1 MGPKII
7 QLSWPGFE
15 CNICKAFLELREK
28 KELFDVTLA
37 CKDGKLK
44 AHRFILSS
52 CSPVFK
58 DIFKENVPLVYM
70 KDTKSHQLEAVL
82 DFMYQGKVEM
92 EEKDLEAFLT
102 LAKEWQVKG
111 LNPHESTVGGSFEE
125 METENRLKFRKPGE
139 LFKPTVLGK
148 KPENLTAGSSA
159 MEMGPENSEL
169 KKLEEDKA
177 KLAEMVHSL
186 TAAKKQTEDE
196 LAANTVELETLK
208 QASAQDQEE
217 AKKQEAE
224 LQTKTEELLTNE
236 IEALKSQAAQ
246 KDEEIAKDRGT
257 VLQLKKIGRKFREQK
272 DEAEKEVAALKEEK
286 MKLVEELAKTA
297 SEGPASAALEA
308 KVKDCEERVANLIEE
323 KAALQKECDAWKR
336 KCDHYSDAWKEK
348 SRQFVE
354 RFGSK

>member
-1 MGPKII
+1 VTQNVEMGPKII
-7 QLSWPGFE
+7 QLSWPGLE

-92 EEKDLEAFLT
+92 EVKDLEAFLT

-111 LNPHESTVGGSFEE
+111 LDPDESTVGGSFEE
-125 METENRLKFRKPGE
+125 MEVLKFRKPGE

-148 KPENLTAGSSA
+148 KPGNLTAGSSA
-159 MEMGPENSEL
+159 MEMAPENSKEEEL
-169 KKLEEDKA
+169 KKLEEDNA
-177 KLAEMVHSL
+177 KLAEIVHSL

-196 LAANTVELETLK
+196 LAANTAELETLK

-217 AKKQEAE
+217 TKKQHAE
-224 LQTKTEELLTNE
+224 L
-236 IEALKSQAAQ
+236 I
-246 KDEEIAKDRGT
+246 I
-257 VLQLKKIGRKFREQK
+257 REQK
-272 DEAEKEVAALKEEK
+272 DEAEKEIAVLKEEK
-286 MKLVEELAKTA
+286 MKLKVELVNLKRFN
-297 SEGPASAALEA
+297 L
-308 KVKDCEERVANLIEE
+308 KRVANLVEE

-354 RFGSK
+354 RFGSVHHGENE